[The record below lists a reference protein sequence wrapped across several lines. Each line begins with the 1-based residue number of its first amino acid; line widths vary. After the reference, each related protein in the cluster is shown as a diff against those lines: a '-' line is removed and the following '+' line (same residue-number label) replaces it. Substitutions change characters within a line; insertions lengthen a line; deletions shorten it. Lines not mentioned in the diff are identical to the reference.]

1 MYLGPLHYHG
11 LNSCKVYFF
20 FHLFLVNVNTFKIT
34 AMIIAITHLIN
45 IHVCFLVKGKPY
57 YDVLKLLA
65 II

>member
-20 FHLFLVNVNTFKIT
+20 SSLVNVNTFKIT
-34 AMIIAITHLIN
+34 AMIIAVTHLIN
-45 IHVCFLVKGKPY
+45 IHVCFLVEGKPY